1 MKGEAGEGEGAQVGD
16 EELSL
21 PLEAHRTIAPE
32 RTTSDARGRSSRT
45 REDVE
50 VALTLRTAEL

>member
-1 MKGEAGEGEGAQVGD
+1 MKEEAGEGEGSLVGD

-21 PLEAHRTIAPE
+21 PLEAHRTVAPE
-32 RTTSDARGRSSRT
+32 RTASHARGRSSRT
-45 REDVE
+45 REDIE